1 MSGPT
6 KDHPVSVQK
15 RLGHTT
21 DRISPATF
29 RRQQVS
35 TLGRREPATV
45 TTSTTLGRALEA
57 MQSGDTRTVLVT
69 DADQRLVGVFTE
81 RDVVRRVM
89 TDAGQA
95 DSNRPISEYMTPNPD
110 SLRLESTL
118 GEALSLMEQK
128 RYQGVPLVD
137 DGGRV
142 AGHLDARDV
151 LEYIAE
157 AFPQE
162 VLNLPPRPHQ
172 QMDQPEGA

>member
-1 MSGPT
+1 
-6 KDHPVSVQK
+6 VQK

-45 TTSTTLGRALEA
+45 PAGSSLGSALDA
-57 MQSGDTRTVLVT
+57 MQSGDTRSVLVI
-69 DADQRLVGVFTE
+69 DGDQRLLGVFTE
-81 RDVVRRVM
+81 RDIVLRVL
-89 TDAGQA
+89 DATPAA
-95 DSNRPISEYMTPNPD
+95 DASQPIKNYMTANPD
-110 SLRLESTL
+110 SLRLDSTL
-118 GEALSLMEQK
+118 GEALELMERK
-128 RYQGVPLVD
+128 GYHGVPLVD
-137 DGGRV
+137 DEGKV

-162 VLNLPPRPHQ
+162 ILNLPPRPHQ

>member
-1 MSGPT
+1 M
-6 KDHPVSVQK
+6 HK

-35 TLGRREPATV
+35 SVGRREPATIAA
-45 TTSTTLGRALEA
+45 SSTLGSAIAA
-57 MQSGDTRTVLVT
+57 MQSGDARSVLIT
-69 DADQRLVGVFTE
+69 DEDQRLVGVFTE
-81 RDVVRRVM
+81 RDIVLRVVGVEPP
-89 TDAGQA
+89 A
-95 DSNRPISEYMTPNPD
+95 DSAGPIGDYMTRNPD
-110 SLRLESTL
+110 TLRLDSTL
-118 GEALSLMEQK
+118 GEAVQLME
-128 RYQGVPLVD
+128 RRGYHGVPLVD
-137 DGGRV
+137 DEGRV

>member
-1 MSGPT
+1 M
-6 KDHPVSVQK
+6 QK

-45 TTSTTLGRALEA
+45 SDSMPLSAALEA
-57 MQSGDTRTVLVT
+57 MQAADTRSVLVT
-69 DADQRLVGVFTE
+69 DADGRLVGVFTE
-81 RDVVRRVM
+81 RDVVLRVLGG
-89 TDAGQA
+89 DRAA
-95 DSNRPISEYMTPNPD
+95 DPNGPIAEYMTAEPD

-118 GEALSLMEQK
+118 GEALALMERK
-128 RYQGVPLVD
+128 RYHGVPLVD
-137 DGGRV
+137 GDGRV

-162 VLNLPPRPHQ
+162 ILNLPPRPHQ
-172 QMDQPEGA
+172 QMEQPEGA

>member
-1 MSGPT
+1 V
-6 KDHPVSVQK
+6 HK

-35 TLGRREPATV
+35 TVGRREPAMI
-45 TTSTTLGRALEA
+45 TTSSSLSGAIEA
-57 MQSGDTRTVLVT
+57 MQAGDTRSVLVT

-81 RDVVRRVM
+81 RDIVLRVV
-89 TDAGQA
+89 GA
-95 DSNRPISEYMTPNPD
+95 DPAADPSNTISAYMTPNPD
-110 SLRLESTL
+110 ALTLDSTL
-118 GEALSLMEQK
+118 GDALQLMAE
-128 RYQGVPLVD
+128 RGYHGVPLVD
-137 DGGRV
+137 DTGRV
-142 AGHLDARDV
+142 AGHLDSRDV

-172 QMDQPEGA
+172 RMDQPEGA